1 MAGEVNYGLVNP
13 AVLDYAGQEQ
23 KNLNV
28 EKSRMDIQRLE
39 EERKLMLGMQKQLA
53 DSGKNPDLNIVF
65 DTMIK
70 SGNPDYMS
78 KGLEGKAKLKEQE
91 EFARIMG
98 YGGAATTPAPT
109 APGSYGAPATPM
121 TSPEA
126 TGYGNAPAVAPA
138 TAPANALTAM
148 PGARPSAPAN
158 ALARPTMAT
167 DETGA
172 LTQRINQLIALG
184 TPRAIQAAQTLQGQ
198 LKTQTHPVMVPSKG
212 TLVNPN
218 TGEVIFRNAA
228 GGGEGGMAAELGLSK
243 KDLQKR
249 EEKYPV
255 ATQAVETFEA
265 KTDQLEKDLLALK
278 DHPGLSSITGLLA
291 GRAPA
296 VTKEGRAAQALYD
309 KIVARG
315 GFKELQDMRAASP
328 TGGALG
334 NVSNQEGTQLRQ
346 SFAAI
351 DRRQDASDVQSAIT
365 EAINDLQGSK
375 ARVRDAYNLTYEYKV
390 GKAPKAP
397 GTPPKAPGAGGNTV
411 TTPDGK
417 VLSFPTPEAAAQ
429 FKKAANIKD

>member
-23 KNLNV
+23 KTLNV
-28 EKSRMDIQRLE
+28 QKSRLDVQRLE

-53 DSGKNPDLNIVF
+53 DSGQDPDLNIVF

-78 KGLEGKAKLKEQE
+78 KGIEGKAKLKEQQD
-91 EFARIMG
+91 FAKIMG
-98 YGGAATTPAPT
+98 YGDTATPPAPT
-109 APGSYGAPATPM
+109 APGSFGTPMAPAA
-121 TSPEA
+121 PEA
-126 TGYGNAPAVAPA
+126 TAPGAAPAP
-138 TAPANALTAM
+138 TNALTAM
-148 PGARPSAPAN
+148 PGARPAAPAN
-158 ALARPTMAT
+158 ALATSALNQAETADKINRLLAT
-167 DETGA
+167 G
-172 LTQRINQLIALG
+172 N
-184 TPRAIQAAQTLQGQ
+184 PRAIQAAQVLQSQ
-198 LKTQTHPVMVPSKG
+198 LKTEAPRAGIVVGAKG
-212 TLVNPN
+212 TLVNPV
-218 TGEVIFRNAA
+218 TGEVIFRNTA
-228 GGGEGGMAAELGLSK
+228 GSGEGGAAADLGLSK

-249 EEKYPV
+249 EMMFPV

-265 KTDQLEKDLLALK
+265 KTDQLEKDLEALK
-278 DHPGLSSITGLLA
+278 NHPGLSSITGLVA

-296 VTKEGRAAQALYD
+296 VTKDGRAAQALYD

-351 DRRQDASDVQSAIT
+351 DRRQDASDVQSAIDQAVT
-365 EAINDLQGSK
+365 DLQGSK
-375 ARVRDAYNLTYEYKV
+375 RRVREAYDMTYEYKAPR
-390 GKAPKAP
+390 GSKA
-397 GTPPKAPGAGGNTV
+397 PPKAPGAGGNTV

-417 VLSFPTPEAAAQ
+417 VLTFPTAEAAAQ

>member
-23 KNLNV
+23 KSLNV
-28 EKSRMDIQRLE
+28 QKSRIEVQRLE

-53 DSGKNPDLNIVF
+53 DSGQDPDLNIIF

-78 KGLEGKAKLKEQE
+78 KGLEGKAKLKEQQD
-91 EFARIMG
+91 FAKIMG
-98 YGGAATTPAPT
+98 YGDTAAPPAPT
-109 APGSYGAPATPM
+109 APGSFGTPMAPPAEQTSFGGAPAPT
-121 TSPEA
+121 
-126 TGYGNAPAVAPA
+126 
-138 TAPANALTAM
+138 NALAAM

-158 ALARPTMAT
+158 ALAKPTMAT

-172 LTQRINQLIALG
+172 LTQRINALLAMG

-218 TGEVIFRNAA
+218 TGEIIFRNNA
-228 GGGEGGMAAELGLSK
+228 GGGEGGAAADLGLSK

-265 KTDQLEKDLLALK
+265 KTDQLEKDLLALSEHK
-278 DHPGLSSITGLLA
+278 GLDSITGIAA

-296 VTKEGRAAQALYD
+296 FTKEGRAAQALYD

-351 DRRQDASDVQSAIT
+351 DRRQDASDVRSAIT
-365 EAINDLQGSK
+365 EAINDLKGSK
-375 ARVRDAYNLTYEYKV
+375 QRVRDAYNLTYEYK
-390 GKAPKAP
+390 GANAPKAP
-397 GTPPKAPGAGGNTV
+397 PKPPGAGGNTV

-417 VLSFPTPEAAAQ
+417 VFTFPTAEAAAQ
-429 FKKAANIKD
+429 FRKNANIKD

>member
-23 KNLNV
+23 KTLNV
-28 EKSRMDIQRLE
+28 QKSRLDIQRLE

-53 DSGKNPDLNIVF
+53 DSGQDPDLNIIF

-70 SGNPDYMS
+70 SGNPEYMS
-78 KGLEGKAKLKEQE
+78 KGLEGKTKLKEQQ
-91 EFARIMG
+91 EFANIMG
-98 YGGAATTPAPT
+98 YGNAATPPAPT
-109 APGSYGAPATPM
+109 APGSFGTPM
-121 TSPEA
+121 APPAEQTSFGGVP
-126 TGYGNAPAVAPA
+126 AP
-138 TAPANALTAM
+138 TNALTAM
-148 PGARPSAPAN
+148 PGARPAAPAN
-158 ALARPTMAT
+158 ALASASALNQAETVDKINRLLAT
-167 DETGA
+167 G
-172 LTQRINQLIALG
+172 N
-184 TPRAIQAAQTLQGQ
+184 PRAIQAAQVLQSQ
-198 LKTQTHPVMVPSKG
+198 LKTEAPRAGIVVGAKG
-212 TLVNPN
+212 TLVNPV
-218 TGEVIFRNAA
+218 TGEVIFRNTA
-228 GGGEGGMAAELGLSK
+228 GGGEGGLAADLGLSK

-249 EEKYPV
+249 EMMFPV

-265 KTDQLEKDLLALK
+265 KTDQLEKDLEALK
-278 DHPGLSSITGLLA
+278 NHPGLSSITGIVA

-351 DRRQDASDVQSAIT
+351 DRRQDASDVQSAIDQAVT
-365 EAINDLQGSK
+365 DLKGSK
-375 ARVRDAYNLTYEYKV
+375 QRVRDAYEMTYEYKAPRSA
-390 GKAPKAP
+390 KA
-397 GTPPKAPGAGGNTV
+397 PPKAPGAGGNTV

-417 VLSFPTPEAAAQ
+417 VLTFPTAEAAAQ
-429 FKKAANIKD
+429 FKKAANIKDQHGY

>member
-23 KNLNV
+23 KALNV
-28 EKSRMDIQRLE
+28 QKSRMDVQRLE

-53 DSGKNPDLNIVF
+53 DSGQDPDLNIIF

-78 KGLEGKAKLKEQE
+78 KGLEGKAKLKEQQ
-91 EFARIMG
+91 EFAKIMG
-98 YGGAATTPAPT
+98 YGDNAAPPAPT
-109 APGSYGAPATPM
+109 APGSFGTPMAPVAEQTSFGGAPAPT
-121 TSPEA
+121 
-126 TGYGNAPAVAPA
+126 
-138 TAPANALTAM
+138 NALTAM
-148 PGARPSAPAN
+148 PGARPAAPAN
-158 ALARPTMAT
+158 ALASASALNQAETVDKINRLLAT
-167 DETGA
+167 G
-172 LTQRINQLIALG
+172 N
-184 TPRAIQAAQTLQGQ
+184 PRAIQAAQVLQSQ
-198 LKTQTHPVMVPSKG
+198 LKTEAPRAGVVVGAKG
-212 TLVNPN
+212 TLVNPV
-218 TGEVIFRNAA
+218 TGEVIFRNTT
-228 GGGEGGMAAELGLSK
+228 GGGEGGMAADLGLSK

-265 KTDQLEKDLLALK
+265 KTDQLEKDLEALK
-278 DHPGLSSITGLLA
+278 NHPGLSSITGIVA

-351 DRRQDASDVQSAIT
+351 DRRQDASDVQNAIT
-365 EAINDLQGSK
+365 EAISDLRGSK
-375 ARVRDAYNLTYEYKV
+375 ERVRAAYDMTYEYK
-390 GKAPKAP
+390 GAKAPKA
-397 GTPPKAPGAGGNTV
+397 PPKAPGAGGNTV

-417 VLSFPTPEAAAQ
+417 VLTFPTAEAAAQ